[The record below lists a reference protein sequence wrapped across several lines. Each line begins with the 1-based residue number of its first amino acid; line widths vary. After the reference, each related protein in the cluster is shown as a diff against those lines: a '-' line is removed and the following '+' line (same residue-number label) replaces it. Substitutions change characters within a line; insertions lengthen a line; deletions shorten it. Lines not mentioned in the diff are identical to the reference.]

1 MLVCFSADEIL
12 LSELSGKVLVS
23 PVPEFDVIF
32 VSTVVE
38 FAECSV
44 DTVESTFEVMMSGL
58 AAAADVGVAGVTL
71 GVELGEGLVVV
82 PACVGTVG
90 VAIACTGDRA
100 VGRSNAP
107 PYQAV
112 HEDHAESKIVI
123 SGVTAMSG
131 AYGPVM
137 EQMEVQELGSS
148 NDHIVADA

>member
-82 PACVGTVG
+82 PACV
-90 VAIACTGDRA
+90 AIACTGDRA